1 MFLVTSP
8 QAARVFRPH
17 PQRASRISGGQAFD
31 RYPMQRD
38 VLPNGDVSSYC
49 SFAYSALALERGI
62 LAKTLHRELV
72 S

>member
-17 PQRASRISGGQAFD
+17 PQRASRISGGKLSIVTQCSL
-31 RYPMQRD
+31 D
-38 VLPNGDVSSYC
+38 VLPNVDVSGYC
-49 SFAYSALALERGI
+49 SFAYSALAWERGI